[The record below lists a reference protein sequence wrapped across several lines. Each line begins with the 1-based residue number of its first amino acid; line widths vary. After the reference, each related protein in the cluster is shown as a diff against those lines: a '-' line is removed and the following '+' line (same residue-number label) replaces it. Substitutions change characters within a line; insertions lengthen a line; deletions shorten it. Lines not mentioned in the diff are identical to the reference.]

1 MDKRKPLNKAPR
13 KPMNF
18 KKNPRQVALN
28 ILVEMEKMQSYAG
41 LSLDKHLNQSGL
53 MGPDR
58 RLAAALVLDV
68 TENRIKLDFA
78 INHFMQKEQNDAT
91 VRSILRLGACQ
102 ILLYDRVPDSAAVN
116 ECVNL
121 VKMAGIV
128 PLSGFVNGVLRTM
141 SREKANIPWP
151 KPEEGARYLSVEYSM
166 PQWLVEQLIGD
177 YGEAEARAIL
187 AHRMD
192 KHPITLR
199 PNLTRLDD
207 VGFEKLLAKKV
218 WNWEKCQTPH
228 AYKVSGA
235 IDISGDRDFTQ
246 GMYSI
251 QGESSMRC
259 AQLMDVKAGMQVL
272 DCCAAPGGK
281 SAYMAE
287 VMGGTGRVH
296 AWDVH
301 DHRVDLIR
309 AQARRLGL
317 ENLRPAVRDATQLK
331 EDLVERMDAVLLDA
345 PCTGLGV
352 MLEKPDVKYRHQKED
367 LESLVKV
374 QKQLLDT
381 CCQYVKKGGA
391 MVYST
396 CSILKDENEKQ
407 AAAFLE
413 RHPEFEKVE
422 EHQLLSHRDGLDGF
436 YMIKMIRR

>member
-1 MDKRKPLNKAPR
+1 MDKRKPPR
-13 KPMNF
+13 F

-68 TENRIKLDFA
+68 TENKLKLDYA
-78 INHFMQKEQNDAT
+78 IDHFLSKEQKDDT

-102 ILLYDRVPDSAAVN
+102 ILLYDRIPDSAAVN
-116 ECVNL
+116 ESVNL

-141 SREKANIPWP
+141 SREKANISWP
-151 KPEEGARYLSVEYSM
+151 KPEEGAKYLSIEYSM
-166 PQWLVEQLIGD
+166 PLWLVEQLIAD
-177 YGEAEARAIL
+177 YGFEEARAIL
-187 AHRMD
+187 SYRLE

-207 VGFEKLLAKKV
+207 AAFEKLLGKKV
-218 WNWEKCQTPH
+218 WQWEKGQADH
-228 AYKVSGA
+228 AYKISGA

-259 AQLMDVKAGMQVL
+259 VQLLGAKPGMQVL

-281 SAYMAE
+281 AAYLAE
-287 VMGGTGRVH
+287 LMGGTGRVY

-301 DHRVDLIR
+301 EHRVDLIR

-317 ENLRPAVRDATQLK
+317 ENLRPAVRDAARLK

-352 MLEKPDVKYRHQKED
+352 MLEKPDVKYRHQPAD
-367 LESLVKV
+367 LKALAQLQNE
-374 QKQLLDT
+374 LLDT
-381 CCQYVKKGGA
+381 CCQYVKKGGV

-396 CSILKDENEKQ
+396 CSILKDENERQ
-407 AAAFLE
+407 AAAFLQ
-413 RHPEFEKVE
+413 RHPEFEKVA
-422 EHQLLSHRDGLDGF
+422 EHQLLSHRDGMDGF
-436 YMIKMIRR
+436 YMIKMLRR

>member
-1 MDKRKPLNKAPR
+1 MDKRRPPR
-13 KPMNF
+13 F

-28 ILVEMEKMQSYAG
+28 ILVEMEKMQSYAS

-58 RLAAALVLDV
+58 RLAAALVMDV
-68 TENRIKLDFA
+68 TENRIKLDYA
-78 INHFMQKEQNDAT
+78 IDHFCAKEQRDAT
-91 VRSILRLGACQ
+91 VRNILRLGACQ
-102 ILLYDRVPDSAAVN
+102 ILFYDRVPDSAAVN

-128 PLSGFVNGVLRTM
+128 PLSGFVNGLLRTL
-141 SREKANIPWP
+141 SREKDNIPWP
-151 KPEEGARYLSVEYSM
+151 KAEEGAACLSVEYSM
-166 PQWLVEQLIGD
+166 PLWLVEQLIDD
-177 YGEAEARAIL
+177 YGFDEARAIL
-187 AHRMD
+187 SYRPET
-192 KHPITLR
+192 HPITLR

-207 VGFEKLLAKKV
+207 AAFEKLLGKKV
-218 WNWEKCQTPH
+218 WQWERGQTEH
-228 AYKVSGA
+228 AYQVTGA
-235 IDISGDRDFTQ
+235 VDISGDRDFTQ

-259 AQLMDVKAGMQVL
+259 AQLMGVKAGMQVL

-281 SAYMAE
+281 ASYLAE
-287 VMGGTGRVH
+287 MMGGTGRVY

-301 DHRVDLIR
+301 EHRVDLIR

-317 ENLRPAVRDATQLK
+317 ENLRPAVRDATRLK

-352 MLEKPDVKYRHQKED
+352 MLEKPDVKYRHQPED
-367 LESLVKV
+367 LQALAEI
-374 QKQLLDT
+374 QKKLLDT
-381 CCQYVKKGGA
+381 CCQYVKKGGV

-396 CSILKDENEKQ
+396 CSILKKENEAQ
-407 AAAFLE
+407 AAAFLL

>member
-1 MDKRKPLNKAPR
+1 MDKRRPPR
-13 KPMNF
+13 F

-28 ILVEMEKMQSYAG
+28 ILVEMEKMQSYAS

-58 RLAAALVLDV
+58 RLAAALVMDV
-68 TENRIKLDFA
+68 TENRIKLDYA
-78 INHFMQKEQNDAT
+78 IDHFCAKEQRDAT
-91 VRSILRLGACQ
+91 VRNILRLGACQ
-102 ILLYDRVPDSAAVN
+102 ILFYDRVPDSAAVN

-128 PLSGFVNGVLRTM
+128 PLSGFVNGLLRTL
-141 SREKANIPWP
+141 SREKDNIPWP
-151 KPEEGARYLSVEYSM
+151 KAEEGAVYLSVEYSM
-166 PQWLVEQLIGD
+166 PLWLVEQLIDD
-177 YGEAEARAIL
+177 YGFDEARAIL
-187 AHRMD
+187 SYRPET
-192 KHPITLR
+192 HPITLR

-207 VGFEKLLAKKV
+207 AAFEKLLGKKV
-218 WNWEKCQTPH
+218 WQWERGQTEH
-228 AYKVSGA
+228 AYQVTGA
-235 IDISGDRDFTQ
+235 VDISGDRDFTQ

-259 AQLMDVKAGMQVL
+259 AQLMGVKNGMQVL

-281 SAYMAE
+281 ASYLAE
-287 VMGGTGRVH
+287 MMGGTGRVY

-301 DHRVDLIR
+301 EHRVDLIR

-317 ENLRPAVRDATQLK
+317 ENLRPAVRDATRLK

-352 MLEKPDVKYRHQKED
+352 MLEKPDVKYRHQPED
-367 LESLVKV
+367 LQTLVEI
-374 QKQLLDT
+374 QKKLLDT
-381 CCQYVKKGGA
+381 CCQYVKKGGVL
-391 MVYST
+391 VYST
-396 CSILKDENEKQ
+396 CSILKKENEAQ
-407 AAAFLE
+407 AAAFLL
-413 RHPEFEKVE
+413 RHPEFEEVE

>member
-1 MDKRKPLNKAPR
+1 MDKRKPPR
-13 KPMNF
+13 F

-68 TENRIKLDFA
+68 TENRIKLDYA
-78 INHFMQKEQNDAT
+78 IDQFLAKEQKDAT
-91 VRSILRLGACQ
+91 VRNILRLGACQ
-102 ILLYDRVPDSAAVN
+102 ILFYDRVPDSAAVN

-128 PLSGFVNGVLRTM
+128 PLSGFVNGILRTL
-141 SREKANIPWP
+141 SREKDKIAWP
-151 KPEEGARYLSVEYSM
+151 KPEEGARYLSIEYSM
-166 PQWLVEQLIGD
+166 PLWLVEQLIAD
-177 YGEAEARAIL
+177 YGFEEAKAIL
-187 AHRMD
+187 AYRPE

-199 PNLTRLDD
+199 PNLTRLNDAD
-207 VGFEKLLAKKV
+207 FEKLLGKKV
-218 WNWEKCQTPH
+218 WQWEKGQTEH

-259 AQLMDVKAGMQVL
+259 AQLLGVKAGMQVL

-281 SAYMAE
+281 ASYLAE

-317 ENLRPAVRDATQLK
+317 ENLRPAVRDATRLK

-352 MLEKPDVKYRHQKED
+352 MLEKPDVKYRHQPQD
-367 LESLVKV
+367 LESLAAI
-374 QKQLLDT
+374 QKNLLDT
-381 CCQYVKKGGA
+381 CCQYVKKGGV

-396 CSILKDENEKQ
+396 CSILKKENAEQ